1 MKKSILE
8 LIRYRELIR
17 NLTVTELKLRY
28 RDSALGFL
36 WTVLNPLFYLLILAL
51 VFSKII
57 RLQIENY
64 TIFLFAG
71 LASWLMIQQTAI
83 IATGSIV
90 NNQALI
96 RKIYVPKLVF
106 PVSNILA
113 RFVDHLILI
122 VLLLVFMAVFGARFT
137 WALAF
142 LPVVLLIHFLGAFGL
157 SLLLAVAYVRFRD
170 VQSIAAIVFQALF
183 YATPIIYSTD
193 VLPEAYR
200 PLFLWNPFY
209 YYVESLRWPVFRGAL
224 PPWPIVGIAAACSVA
239 IFAIGWLVFVR
250 REKTFVFNL
259 S

>member
-1 MKKSILE
+1 MKKSLLE
-8 LIRYRELIR
+8 LIRYRELVR
-17 NLTVTELKLRY
+17 NLTLTELKLRY

-57 RLQIENY
+57 RLQIPGY
-64 TIFLFAG
+64 AIFLFAG
-71 LASWLMIQQTAI
+71 LASWLMIQQTVI
-83 IATGSIV
+83 IATGSVV

-106 PVSNILA
+106 PVSNVLA
-113 RFVDHLILI
+113 RFVDHGILI
-122 VLLLVFMAVFGARFT
+122 ALLVVFMAVFGAKYT

-142 LPVVLLIHFLGAFGL
+142 LPVAVLIHFLGAFGL
-157 SLLLAVAYVRFRD
+157 SLLLAVAYIRFRD
-170 VQSIAAIVFQALF
+170 VQNIAAIVFQALF
-183 YATPIIYSTD
+183 YATPIIYSID

-209 YYVESLRWPVFRGAL
+209 YYVEILRWPVYHGAM
-224 PPWPIVGIAAACSVA
+224 PPWNITGIAAAISVVLFVA
-239 IFAIGWLVFVR
+239 GWAVFVR
-250 REKTFVFNL
+250 REKSFIFSL

>member
-8 LIRYRELIR
+8 LIRYRELVR
-17 NLTVTELKLRY
+17 NLTLTELKLRY

-57 RLQIENY
+57 RLQIPGY
-64 TIFLFAG
+64 AIFLFAG
-71 LASWLMIQQTAI
+71 LASWLMIQQTVI
-83 IATGSIV
+83 IATGSVV
-90 NNQALI
+90 NNQTLI

-106 PVSNILA
+106 PVSNVLA
-113 RFVDHLILI
+113 RFVDHGILV
-122 VLLLVFMAVFGARFT
+122 VLLVVFMAVFGARFT

-142 LPVVLLIHFLGAFGL
+142 LPVVVLIHFLGAFGL
-157 SLLLAVAYVRFRD
+157 SLLLSVAFIRFRD
-170 VQSIAAIVFQALF
+170 VQNIAAIVFQALF
-183 YATPIIYSTD
+183 YATPIIYSID

-209 YYVESLRWPVFRGAL
+209 YYVETLRWPVYHGAL
-224 PPWPIVGIAAACSVA
+224 PPWNIVGIAAAISVA
-239 IFAIGWLVFVR
+239 LFLTGWAVFIR
-250 REKTFVFNL
+250 QEKNFVFSL